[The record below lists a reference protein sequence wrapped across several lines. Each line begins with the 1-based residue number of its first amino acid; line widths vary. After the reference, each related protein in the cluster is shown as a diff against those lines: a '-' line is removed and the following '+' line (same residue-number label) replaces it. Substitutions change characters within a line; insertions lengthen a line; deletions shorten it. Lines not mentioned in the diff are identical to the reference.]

1 MSENTTTVTYASAG
15 VDVEAGDRAVEL
27 MKGAIKATH
36 NSSVVGGVGGF
47 AGLYDVSEL
56 VKYRKPYLATST
68 DGVGTKV
75 AIAQALDIHD
85 TIGYDLVGMVVDDI
99 VVCGA
104 KPLFMTD
111 YIATGKVV
119 PERIADIVRGIAGAC
134 AQAGTAL
141 VGGETAEHP
150 GLLAENEYDVAGAA
164 TGLVEA
170 DELLGPERVREGDV
184 LIAMAS
190 SGIHSNG
197 YSLVRR
203 VIEHA
208 GWGLEREV
216 PEFGRTLGQE
226 LLEPTRLYTRVCL
239 AMLETLSSPA
249 APGPIHALSH
259 ITGGG
264 LAANVARV
272 LPAGLIADVDRSSWT
287 VPPVFSTVRELG
299 SVPWEDLEGTLNLG
313 VGMVAVVEPGVVDA
327 VLRVAEGSDIPAWVL
342 GEVHEA
348 DGSVTGSRANTP
360 DTLRIDAVRRDEVP
374 GIHSVTYTS
383 EADSITIT
391 HDAHSRRGFA
401 LGAVLAAEYT
411 AKHTGLLSTD
421 DLFDF

>member
-1 MSENTTTVTYASAG
+1 MTQQPEQSEQPAPAITYADAG
-15 VDVEAGDRAVEL
+15 VDTAAGDRAVAL
-27 MKGAIKATH
+27 MKDAVASTMTPA
-36 NSSVVGGVGGF
+36 VVGGVGGF
-47 AGLYDVSEL
+47 AGLVDVSAL
-56 VKYRKPYLATST
+56 RDYRRPLLATST

-85 TIGYDLVGMVVDDI
+85 TIGQDLVGMVVDDI
-99 VVCGA
+99 VVVGA
-104 KPLFMTD
+104 RPLLMTD
-111 YIATGKVV
+111 YIACGHVV
-119 PERIADIVRGIAGAC
+119 PERIADIVRGIAQAC
-134 AQAGTAL
+134 AAIGTPL
-141 VGGETAEHP
+141 LGGETAEHP
-150 GLLAENEYDVAGAA
+150 GLMAPDEYDVAGAA
-164 TGLVEA
+164 TGVVEA
-170 DELLGPERVREGDV
+170 DRMLGAEKVRAGDV
-184 LIAMAS
+184 LVALGAS
-190 SGIHSNG
+190 GLHSNG

-272 LPAGLIADVDRSSWT
+272 LPNGLIADVDRSSWT

-327 VLRVAEGSDIPAWVL
+327 VLRVAEGSEIPAWVL
-342 GEVHEA
+342 GEVHDAGKYEA
-348 DGSVTGSRANTP
+348 QGRVVSGTKGVDG
-360 DTLRIDAVRRDEVP
+360 
-374 GIHSVTYTS
+374 
-383 EADSITIT
+383 
-391 HDAHSRRGFA
+391 
-401 LGAVLAAEYT
+401 GAVDIHGTYRT
-411 AKHTGLLSTD
+411 A
-421 DLFDF
+421 